1 MVEPAHEWL
10 KAYSWVRWTGP
21 LSMGLI
27 LLSGAHMM
35 HTVWGA
41 VAWIIIVLAAMVL
54 VAGLAVLNGR
64 RLAAI
69 GRAAATESEALS
81 PAFQQRLQD
90 PVLWTS
96 IQSRVAMALG
106 IIFLMTVKPDLS
118 GSLLTIGIAA
128 VLGLASAGPV
138 WFRGQPTYR
147 ESRNEI

>member
-10 KAYSWVRWTGP
+10 KAFSWVRWAGP
-21 LSMGLI
+21 ISMGLI

-81 PAFQQRLQD
+81 PAFPTSRPDACPSRDRLAG
-90 PVLWTS
+90 P
-96 IQSRVAMALG
+96 
-106 IIFLMTVKPDLS
+106 S
-118 GSLLTIGIAA
+118 GS
-128 VLGLASAGPV
+128 SP
-138 WFRGQPTYR
+138 WP
-147 ESRNEI
+147 